1 MLSKRVCVLGA
12 GNAGLMAAL
21 ILKEK
26 NLDLKYM
33 L

>member
-21 ILKEK
+21 ILKEG
-26 NLDLKYM
+26 LDLKYM